1 MSRPS
6 PDLSNPRK
14 IITIEASTHRH
25 APVKPPARKLHV
37 QPPHRSQNPL
47 LRASNRVV
55 DLTIGFLL
63 SRSSQPWRNHLH
75 QRSHVP
81 VAALATLPRAQRV
94 LAHAEHTPMR
104 ARHTH
109 GTRSACHVSRPEPD
123 PIRSDPNQI
132 RAGPDLI

>member
-6 PDLSNPRK
+6 PNLSNPRK
-14 IITIEASTHRH
+14 IITIGAGTHRH
-25 APVKPPARKLHV
+25 APVKPPARKVHV

-63 SRSSQPWRNHLH
+63 SRSSQPRRNHLH
-75 QRSHVP
+75 QRSHAP

-94 LAHAEHTPMR
+94 LAHAEHMPGTHLAH
-104 ARHTH
+104 ARLAT
-109 GTRSACHVSRPEPD
+109 SAD
-123 PIRSDPNQI
+123 PNQTRSDPTQTRFESDPI
-132 RAGPDLI
+132 

>member
-6 PDLSNPRK
+6 LDLSNPRK
-14 IITIEASTHRH
+14 IITIGASTHRH

-63 SRSSQPWRNHLH
+63 SRSSQSRRNHLY
-75 QRSHVP
+75 QRSHAP
-81 VAALATLPRAQRV
+81 VAALATFLRAQRV

-104 ARHTH
+104 ARHTP
-109 GTRSACHVSRPEPD
+109 GTRPARHVNRPEPD
-123 PIRSDPNQI
+123 PIRSDANQI